1 MNCTVQLLLCTGN
14 PKLLTLKI
22 KFSLSGCFGAL
33 FSREPY
39 FSGRWLWTHVY
50 LFMEDAHATVMVV
63 LKWSLASRA
72 VWGEMGAF
80 WLNIFKSR
88 ECSSSWKVFLGHTW
102 AVASVLEA
110 GISVL
115 CCQSKEAG
123 AVYSQ
128 GSSRGAHWL
137 MRRFPLYPRV
147 RVCGSSLNF
156 ARKGPHSCFHTAVS
170 SIGPEWA
177 SVSWISLRRIICHA
191 TICGHKSEEL
201 SGSLNTANGGFMSW
215 LRCVWMLLL
224 SSLDIMRAAENIQT
238 WLFRIWVLSPDLLQC
253 FA

>member
-1 MNCTVQLLLCTGN
+1 MLSHRFSLLNSLVASVGFWHTYVYHIFTWMNCTVQLLLCTGN

-72 VWGEMGAF
+72 VWVEMGAF

-128 GSSRGAHWL
+128 GSSRGAH
-137 MRRFPLYPRV
+137 
-147 RVCGSSLNF
+147 
-156 ARKGPHSCFHTAVS
+156 
-170 SIGPEWA
+170 
-177 SVSWISLRRIICHA
+177 
-191 TICGHKSEEL
+191 
-201 SGSLNTANGGFMSW
+201 
-215 LRCVWMLLL
+215 
-224 SSLDIMRAAENIQT
+224 
-238 WLFRIWVLSPDLLQC
+238 
-253 FA
+253 